1 MAEWRERWRKW
12 WSKPQ
17 SEAAAPTGVVWHLR
31 VERERGSVGRLND
44 RLELKLG
51 PSVPD
56 VVLRPLQ
63 VALDELLTNVIMHA
77 QQASGPIEL
86 QLARSAGALDV
97 TISYLADPFDPTVWQ
112 SEPGASSIETSQI
125 GGLGIP
131 LVRALMDDF
140 RHEYVDGRNVVH
152 LRKRC

>member
-1 MAEWRERWRKW
+1 MFGWRERWFRGRRK
-12 WSKPQ
+12 PHA
-17 SEAAAPTGVVWHLR
+17 EAGPTGVVWSLR
-31 VERERGSVGRLND
+31 LERDRTAIGKLND
-44 RLELKLG
+44 RIEQNLL

-56 VVLRPLQ
+56 TVVRSLQ

-77 QQASGPIEL
+77 AQADGPIEL

-97 TISYLADPFDPTVWQ
+97 TIRYVADPFDPTV
-112 SEPGASSIETSQI
+112 SKGMPAATSIADSQM

-131 LVRALMDDF
+131 LVQALMDEF

-152 LRKRC
+152 LRKKC

>member
-1 MAEWRERWRKW
+1 MAGSGERWRTW
-12 WSKPQ
+12 WHKPQ
-17 SEAAAPTGVVWHLR
+17 AAEVPTGVVWNLR
-31 VERERGSVGRLND
+31 VERERGAVGRLND
-44 RLELKLG
+44 RLEQKLR

-77 QQASGPIEL
+77 QQTSGPIEL
-86 QLARSAGALDV
+86 RLARSAGALDV
-97 TISYLADPFDPTVWQ
+97 TISYLADEFDPTIWQ
-112 SEPGASSIETSQI
+112 SMPGGDSIETSQI

-131 LVRALMDDF
+131 LVHALMDEF
-140 RHEYVDGRNVVH
+140 RHEYVDGRNILH

>member
-1 MAEWRERWRKW
+1 MTGWRERWRKW
-12 WSKPQ
+12 WHKPQ
-17 SEAAAPTGVVWHLR
+17 AAAVPTGVVWNLR
-31 VERERGSVGRLND
+31 VERARGSVGRLND
-44 RLELKLG
+44 RLEQKLR

-56 VVLRPLQ
+56 AVLRPLQ
-63 VALDELLTNVIMHA
+63 IALDELLTNVIMHA

-86 QLARSAGALDV
+86 RLARSAGALDV
-97 TISYLADPFDPTVWQ
+97 TISYLADPFDPTVWE
-112 SEPGASSIETSQI
+112 SSPGGTSIEDSQI

-140 RHEYVDGRNVVH
+140 RHEYVDGHNILH

>member
-1 MAEWRERWRKW
+1 MAGWRERWFGERRK
-12 WSKPQ
+12 PHT
-17 SEAAAPTGVVWHLR
+17 EAGPTGVVWNLKL
-31 VERERGSVGRLND
+31 ERDRTTIGKLND
-44 RLELKLG
+44 RIEQNLL

-56 VVLRPLQ
+56 TVVRSLQ

-77 QQASGPIEL
+77 QQAQGPIEL
-86 QLARSAGALDV
+86 QLARSVGALDV
-97 TISYLADPFDPTVWQ
+97 TIRYIADPFDPT
-112 SEPGASSIETSQI
+112 ASKPTRAAAASISDSQL

-131 LVRALMDDF
+131 LVQALMDEF